1 MRTVLLIVVAVLFL
15 LTLGVYGFMYLGGG
29 QRHRAPEDLAK
40 EALNASSDDEKI
52 KAAVALA
59 DWADPERDAKKREIA
74 LEQMREVLEKSD
86 NPDVRGAVMQGLG
99 WGRDYPS
106 VPNLLKIVKDN
117 KEPPAVRGRAGAAI
131 NAILGV
137 QYNYPINSPTTEKDK
152 ARQKQTIAD
161 WEKEYKTQQNPN
173 PNS

>member
-29 QRHRAPEDLAK
+29 SRHRAPEALAQ
-40 EALNASSDDEKI
+40 EALSASSDDEKI

-59 DWADPERDAKKREIA
+59 DWADPERDAKKRETA

-86 NPDVRGAVMQGLG
+86 NPDVRAAVIQGLG

-106 VPNLLKIVKDN
+106 VPNLIKIFKDN
-117 KEPPAVRGRAGAAI
+117 KEPPTVRGRAGVAI
-131 NAILGV
+131 DEILGV
-137 QYNYPINSPTTEKDK
+137 RFHYLANNPANEKEK
-152 ARQKQTIAD
+152 ARQKKAIAD
-161 WEKEYKTQQNPN
+161 WEKEYKAQQQRD